1 MYNNKKHKKLVND
14 YDKTKSKHLD
24 KLASKMLDL
33 DERNNKLKTKTLKG
47 KFLKNF

>member
-1 MYNNKKHKKLVND
+1 MYNKKHQKIVDN

-33 DERNNKLKTKTLKG
+33 DERNNKLKTKPLKG

>member
-1 MYNNKKHKKLVND
+1 MYNSKKHKKLVND

-24 KLASKMLDL
+24 RLASKMLDL

>member
-1 MYNNKKHKKLVND
+1 MYNKKHKKLVND

-24 KLASKMLDL
+24 RLASKMLDL

>member
-1 MYNNKKHKKLVND
+1 MKSSKKHKKIVND

-24 KLASKMLDL
+24 RLASKMLDL
-33 DERNNKLKTKTLKG
+33 DERNNKLKTKPIEG